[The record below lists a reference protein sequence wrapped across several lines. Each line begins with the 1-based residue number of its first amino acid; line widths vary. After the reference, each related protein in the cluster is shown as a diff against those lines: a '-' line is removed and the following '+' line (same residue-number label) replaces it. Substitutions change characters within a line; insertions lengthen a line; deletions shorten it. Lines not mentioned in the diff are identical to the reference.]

1 MPKFSE
7 RSELQLKTCC
17 KELQDICNEA
27 IKEMDFTVICGHRGE
42 KEQNEAFERGASKLK
57 YPNSK
62 HNSNPSIAVDI
73 APYPIKWTDKKRF
86 IELSKIMKRI
96 AKEKNIELVWG
107 GDWKMQDLVHF
118 EIKKT

>member
-7 RSELQLKTCC
+7 RSLQQLNTCC
-17 KELQDICNEA
+17 HELQDICNEA

-62 HNSNPSIAVDI
+62 HNINPSIAVDI

>member
-7 RSELQLKTCC
+7 RSLQQLNTCC
-17 KELQDICNEA
+17 HELQDICNEA

-62 HNSNPSIAVDI
+62 HNTNPSIAVDI